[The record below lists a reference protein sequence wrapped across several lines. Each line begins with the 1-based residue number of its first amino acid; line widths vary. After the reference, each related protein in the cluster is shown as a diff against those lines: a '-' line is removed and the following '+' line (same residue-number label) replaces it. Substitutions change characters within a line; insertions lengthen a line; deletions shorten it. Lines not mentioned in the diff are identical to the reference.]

1 MKVGTLVA
9 LEGTIWSSY
18 NREDQIGVVLEASIV
33 DAPELSR
40 VWWSKDNQSKL
51 YKTEHLV
58 VVSE

>member
-9 LEGTIWSSY
+9 LEGTLWSSY
-18 NREDQIGVVLEASIV
+18 DREDQIGVVLETDLA

-40 VWWSKDNQSKL
+40 VWWSKDNQTKL

-58 VVSE
+58 VIG